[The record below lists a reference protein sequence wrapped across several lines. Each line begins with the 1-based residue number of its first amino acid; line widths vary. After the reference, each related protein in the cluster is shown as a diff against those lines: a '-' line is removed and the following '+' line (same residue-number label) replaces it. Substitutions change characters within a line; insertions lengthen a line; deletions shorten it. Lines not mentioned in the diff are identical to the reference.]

1 MRKPRF
7 LYHGSSRRAALLTP
21 HQADDWR
28 FEIGRRL
35 GVYATSERD
44 VALAF
49 ALGGVADETG
59 TCHREM
65 RRKGERARVEMVFV
79 RGHPNYGG
87 KGYLYKL
94 SSKGF
99 RHVGGTQWVRDC
111 AVKPMATLEISVDD
125 YSHLFRYATEQ
136 ERMVIERELKQR
148 QRNRRRQRCEG
159 AQKP

>member
-1 MRKPRF
+1 MRRATGLSRKRKPRF
-7 LYHGSSRRAALLTP
+7 LYHGSSRRTDLLTP

-28 FEIGRRL
+28 FGVGRNF

-59 TCHREM
+59 TCQREM
-65 RRKGERARVEMVFV
+65 RKRERARVEMIFV

-99 RHVGGTQWVRDC
+99 RHVGGTQWVCDC
-111 AVKPMATLEISVDD
+111 AVKPVATLEINVDD
-125 YSHLFRYATEQ
+125 YLHLCRSATPG
-136 ERMVIERELKQR
+136 ERARFERGL
-148 QRNRRRQRCEG
+148 RRSKKHG
-159 AQKP
+159 K

>member
-7 LYHGSSRRAALLTP
+7 LYHGSSRKTDLLRP

-28 FEIGRRL
+28 YEVGRHH

-49 ALGGVADETG
+49 ALGAVPDETG

-65 RRKGERARVEMVFV
+65 KRREGARAQMVFV
-79 RGHPNYGG
+79 RGHPNLGG

-99 RHVGGTQWVRDC
+99 RHVGGIQWVCDC
-111 AVKPMATLEISVDD
+111 AVKPISTLEINVDD

-148 QRNRRRQRCEG
+148 KCGKGEREG
-159 AQKP
+159 ARK